1 MAQSR
6 EEFHM
11 NMEQLSSGMD
21 TIWVVL
27 TAAMILLMEG
37 GFALLEAGFVRQKN
51 AVSIIMKVFVDITF
65 GALVFYFLG
74 FAFMFGHDR
83 LGIIGTSGF
92 MLTGD
97 LTGTPSNIAHDTY
110 WLFQCAFVIA
120 VISIVSGAVAER
132 VNFKAYIL
140 YTIAMTGLIY
150 PIAGHWVWNVGGW
163 LGSMGMLDFAG
174 SAVIHALGGFS
185 ALAAA
190 MFIGPRFGKFN
201 EQGKP
206 NIVPPSNLPLA
217 SVGAFILW
225 FGWFGFN
232 SGSTLSATNG
242 SIGHIAVT
250 TMLAAAAGGAAC
262 ILFTMFRYRKSDPPM
277 VINGS
282 LAGLVGIT
290 AGCAFVTDAA
300 AIVIGAVSGMMMM
313 FASEWLEKRGI
324 DDPVGAFAV
333 HGVSG
338 SIGTLSVGLFA
349 VPDLSQSAGK
359 GFSGLLYGGGFSLLG
374 VQALGLVV
382 LICWGFGLTWVIL
395 RGINAIVPVRVGIDE
410 ELIGLDI
417 GIHGVPAYSPEP
429 DFIDFDR
436 LKIPSSSSIA
446 ISRGK
451 STVSPEVH

>member
-1 MAQSR
+1 MDMAT
-6 EEFHM
+6 
-11 NMEQLSSGMD
+11 LSKGLD

-65 GALVFYFLG
+65 GALIFYFFG
-74 FAFMFGHDR
+74 FGLMYGKDAGG
-83 LGIIGTSGF
+83 LIGTSGF
-92 MLTGD
+92 MLGGD
-97 LTGTPSNIAHDTY
+97 LSHIKLNISHDTF

-132 VNFKAYIL
+132 IHFRAYIL
-140 YTIAMTGLIY
+140 YTIVMTGFIY
-150 PIAGHWVWNVGGW
+150 PLAGHWVWEVDGW
-163 LGSMGMLDFAG
+163 LYKLGMIDFAG

-190 MFIGPRFGKFN
+190 IFIGPRIGKFMPD
-201 EQGKP
+201 GKAG
-206 NIVPPSNLPLA
+206 IVPPSNLPLA

-250 TMLAAAAGGAAC
+250 TMLAASAGGAAC
-262 ILFTMFRYRKSDPPM
+262 ILFTMFRYQKADPPM

-290 AGCAFVTDAA
+290 AGCSFVSDGA
-300 AIVIGAVSGMMMM
+300 AIFIGIVCGIAMV
-313 FASEWLEKRGI
+313 FATEMLERRRI

-333 HGVSG
+333 HGISG
-338 SIGTLSVGLFA
+338 SLGTLAVGLFA
-349 VPDLSQSAGK
+349 KPELLGAGHAY
-359 GFSGLLYGGGFSLLG
+359 GLFYGGGWKLLG
-374 VQALGLVV
+374 VQALGLATVSV
-382 LICWGFGLTWVIL
+382 WGFALTWAAFWLI
-395 RGINAIVPVRVGIDE
+395 RKAMPVRVSKDE
-410 ELIGLDI
+410 ELIGLDV
-417 GIHGVPAYSPEP
+417 GIHGVPAYNQEH
-429 DFIDFDR
+429 DFLDLDR
-436 LKIPSSSSIA
+436 LKA
-446 ISRGK
+446 
-451 STVSPEVH
+451 EN

>member
-1 MAQSR
+1 MDLTKLQT
-6 EEFHM
+6 
-11 NMEQLSSGMD
+11 GMD

-65 GALVFYFLG
+65 GALIFFFFG
-74 FAFMFGHDR
+74 FALMYGKDAAG
-83 LGIIGTSGF
+83 LIGTSGF
-92 MLTGD
+92 FMRGD
-97 LTGTPSNIAHDTY
+97 LTHIDLTISHDTY

-132 VNFKAYIL
+132 INFHAYIL

-150 PIAGHWVWNVGGW
+150 PIAGHWVWSVGGW
-163 LGSMGMLDFAG
+163 LGGLGMIDFAG

-185 ALAAA
+185 ALAAPIL
-190 MFIGPRFGKFN
+190 IGPRIGKFA
-201 EQGKP
+201 ETGAA

-250 TMLAAAAGGAAC
+250 TMLAAAAGGATC
-262 ILFTMFRYRKSDPPM
+262 ILFTMLRYRKSDPPM

-290 AGCAFVTDAA
+290 AGCAFVSDAA
-300 AIVIGAVSGMMMM
+300 TILIGAICGIAMV
-313 FASEWLEKRGI
+313 FATEFLESRGI
-324 DDPVGAFAV
+324 DDPVGAFPV
-333 HGVSG
+333 HGISG
-338 SIGTLSVGLFA
+338 SIGTLAVGLFA
-349 VPDLSQSAGK
+349 KPELTEGIGQGY
-359 GFSGLLYGGGFSLLG
+359 SGLLYGGGFKPLG
-374 VQALGLVV
+374 VQALGLVIV
-382 LICWGFGLTWVIL
+382 CAWGFLLTWVAFKL
-395 RGINAIVPVRVGIDE
+395 INRFVPVRVSRDE
-410 ELIGLDI
+410 ELVGLDV
-417 GIHGVPAYSPEP
+417 GIHGVPAYSQDT
-429 DFIDFDR
+429 DFIELNQ
-436 LKIPSSSSIA
+436 LKMEN
-446 ISRGK
+446 K
-451 STVSPEVH
+451 

>member
-1 MAQSR
+1 MDAIQ
-6 EEFHM
+6 
-11 NMEQLSSGMD
+11 QLTSGLD

-51 AVSIIMKVFVDITF
+51 AVSIIMKVFVDIAF
-65 GALVFYFLG
+65 GALIFYFIG
-74 FAFMFGHDR
+74 FGLMYGRDAGGF
-83 LGIIGTSGF
+83 IGTSGF
-92 MLTGD
+92 FMGGD
-97 LTGTPSNIAHDTY
+97 LTHIQLSISHETY

-132 VNFKAYIL
+132 VNFRAYIL

-150 PIAGHWVWNVGGW
+150 PIAGHWVWAMNGW
-163 LGSMGMLDFAG
+163 LGKLGMVDFAG

-190 MFIGPRFGKFN
+190 KIIGPRIGKFSAD
-201 EQGKP
+201 GSA

-232 SGSTLSATNG
+232 SGSTLSATNS

-250 TMLAAAAGGAAC
+250 TMLAAAAGSATC
-262 ILFTMFRYRKSDPPM
+262 ILFTMMRYRKADPPM
-277 VINGS
+277 VINGA

-290 AGCAFVTDAA
+290 AGCAFVSDVA
-300 AIVIGAVSGMMMM
+300 AIVIGAVCGIAMVY
-313 FASEWLEKRGI
+313 ATEILEAKGI
-324 DDPVGAFAV
+324 DDPVGAFPV

-338 SIGTLSVGLFA
+338 SIGTLAVGLCA
-349 VPDLSQSAGK
+349 QPNAIKEGTA
-359 GFSGLLYGGGFSLLG
+359 GLLYGGGFELLS

-382 LICWGFGLTWVIL
+382 IGIWGFVLTWGALKVINRLTPL
-395 RGINAIVPVRVGIDE
+395 RVSRDE
-410 ELIGLDI
+410 EMVGLDV
-417 GIHGVPAYSPEP
+417 GIHGVPAYSQEEG
-429 DFIDFDR
+429 FIDIGQ
-436 LKIPSSSSIA
+436 LKGS
-446 ISRGK
+446 K
-451 STVSPEVH
+451 

>member
-1 MAQSR
+1 MDLDITT
-6 EEFHM
+6 
-11 NMEQLSSGMD
+11 LSKGLD

-65 GALVFYFLG
+65 GALIFYFIG
-74 FAFMFGHDR
+74 FGLMYGKDAGG
-83 LGIIGTSGF
+83 LVGITGF
-92 MLTGD
+92 LLSGD
-97 LTGTPSNIAHDTY
+97 LSHIHLNISHDTY

-132 VNFKAYIL
+132 IHFRAYIL

-150 PIAGHWVWNVGGW
+150 PLAGHWVWGVGGW
-163 LGSMGMLDFAG
+163 LGSIGMVDFAG

-190 MFIGPRFGKFN
+190 IFIGPRIGKFSPD
-201 EQGKP
+201 GKS

-232 SGSTLSATNG
+232 AGSTLSATNG

-250 TMLAAAAGGAAC
+250 TMLSAAAGGAGC
-262 ILFTMFRYRKSDPPM
+262 ILFTMFRYKKADPPM
-277 VINGS
+277 VINGA

-290 AGCAFVTDAA
+290 AGCSFVSDGA
-300 AIVIGAVSGMMMM
+300 AIFIGALCGIIMVLATE
-313 FASEWLEKRGI
+313 FLEGKRV

-338 SIGTLSVGLFA
+338 SLGTLAVGIFA
-349 VPDLSQSAGK
+349 KPELTEGVGK
-359 GFSGLLYGGGFSLLG
+359 EYYGLVYGGGWSLLG
-374 VQALGLVV
+374 IQALGLVI
-382 LICWGFGLTWVIL
+382 ICIWGFLMTWAALKLIKL
-395 RGINAIVPVRVGIDE
+395 IMPVRVSRDE
-410 ELIGLDI
+410 ELIGLDV
-417 GIHGVPAYSPEP
+417 GIHGVPAYNQEH
-429 DFIDFDR
+429 DFLDLEQLR
-436 LKIPSSSSIA
+436 K
-446 ISRGK
+446 
-451 STVSPEVH
+451 

>member
-1 MAQSR
+1 MDVA
-6 EEFHM
+6 
-11 NMEQLSSGMD
+11 QLSQGLD
-21 TIWVVL
+21 TVWVVL

-51 AVSIIMKVFVDITF
+51 AVSIIMKVFVDIAF
-65 GALVFYFLG
+65 GALIFYFIG
-74 FAFMFGHDR
+74 FAFMYGKDASG
-83 LGIIGTSGF
+83 LIGTTGF
-92 MLTGD
+92 ALGGD
-97 LTGTPSNIAHDTY
+97 LSHIKLNISTDTY

-132 VNFKAYIL
+132 INFRAYIL
-140 YTIAMTGLIY
+140 YTVVMTGFIY
-150 PIAGHWVWNVGGW
+150 PVAGHWVWSAGGW
-163 LGSMGMLDFAG
+163 LSKLGMIDFAG

-190 MFIGPRFGKFN
+190 IFIGPRIGKYAAD
-201 EQGKP
+201 GSA

-232 SGSTLSATNG
+232 SGSTLSATNA

-250 TMLAAAAGGAAC
+250 TMLAAAAGGATC
-262 ILFTMFRYRKSDPPM
+262 ILFTMFRYRKADPPM

-290 AGCAFVTDAA
+290 AGCAFVTDTA
-300 AIVIGAVSGMMMM
+300 AIIIGAICGVAMVY
-313 FASEWLEKRGI
+313 ATEIIDARRI

-338 SIGTLSVGLFA
+338 SLGTLAVGLAATPELTSAAGFA
-349 VPDLSQSAGK
+349 HY
-359 GFSGLLYGGGFSLLG
+359 GLLYGGGWTLLG

-382 LICWGFGLTWVIL
+382 VTVWGFAMSWLGLKL
-395 RGINAIVPVRVGIDE
+395 INRVVKVRVSRDDE
-410 ELIGLDI
+410 LVGLDV
-417 GIHGVPAYSPEP
+417 GIHGVPAYSQEH
-429 DFIDFDR
+429 DFIE
-436 LKIPSSSSIA
+436 IGSI
-446 ISRGK
+446 RMEDK
-451 STVSPEVH
+451 

>member
-1 MAQSR
+1 MDLAT
-6 EEFHM
+6 
-11 NMEQLSSGMD
+11 LSQGLD

-51 AVSIIMKVFVDITF
+51 AVSIIMKVFVDIAF
-65 GALVFYFLG
+65 GALVFYFVG
-74 FAFMFGHDR
+74 FALMYGKDAGG
-83 LGIIGTSGF
+83 LIGTTGF
-92 MLTGD
+92 FLSGD
-97 LTGTPSNIAHDTY
+97 LSHISLNIKLDTY

-132 VNFKAYIL
+132 IHFRAYIL
-140 YTIAMTGLIY
+140 LTIAMTGLIY
-150 PIAGHWVWNVGGW
+150 PMAGHWVWSVGGW
-163 LGSMGMLDFAG
+163 LGKLGMIDFAG
-174 SAVIHALGGFS
+174 SAVIHALGGFA

-190 MFIGPRFGKFN
+190 IFIGPRIGKFAPD
-201 EQGKP
+201 GKV

-250 TMLAAAAGGAAC
+250 TMLSAAAGGAAC
-262 ILFTMFRYRKSDPPM
+262 ILFTMFRYKKADPPM

-290 AGCAFVTDAA
+290 AGCSFVSDGV
-300 AIVIGAVSGMMMM
+300 AIVIGAVCGIAMVLATE
-313 FASEWLEKRGI
+313 FLESRQI

-338 SIGTLSVGLFA
+338 SLGTLAVGLFA
-349 VPDLSQSAGK
+349 MPELTDGVGK
-359 GFSGLLYGGGFSLLG
+359 GYYGLFYGGGWQLLG
-374 VQALGLVV
+374 IQALGLAVV
-382 LICWGFGLTWVIL
+382 SVWGFAMTWGFLWLIKRVT
-395 RGINAIVPVRVGIDE
+395 PVRVSRDE
-410 ELIGLDI
+410 ELVGLDV
-417 GIHGVPAYSPEP
+417 GIHGVPAYSQEH
-429 DFIDFDR
+429 DFLDVER
-436 LKIPSSSSIA
+436 LTA
-446 ISRGK
+446 GK
-451 STVSPEVH
+451 